1 MAKSKRTAA
10 VPTTAT
16 TATAARATSA
26 AAPTV
31 SVPVPDPVEQLRQL
45 RRNLDATSAKLML
58 IATDRLSDDDFRELG
73 KQNTEVSLA
82 INKLRNAALASLS
95 DEFKTALPDF
105 STATKKLNDDLDGLK
120 KAVDI
125 IKAVSG
131 ALGVISKI
139 VTLVG

>member
-10 VPTTAT
+10 VPAT
-16 TATAARATSA
+16 PARAASA
-26 AAPTV
+26 RAADAPVAPAAP
-31 SVPVPDPVEQLRQL
+31 DALEQLRQL
-45 RRNLDATSAKLML
+45 RLNLDATSARLML
-58 IATDRLSDDDFRELG
+58 IATDRLSDDDFRALG
-73 KQNTEVSLA
+73 KQNTEISLA
-82 INKLRNAALASLS
+82 INKLRNATLLSLS
-95 DEFKTALPDF
+95 DEFKAELPAFTTA
-105 STATKKLNDDLDGLK
+105 AKKLNDDLDGLK

>member
-10 VPTTAT
+10 VAPPP
-16 TATAARATSA
+16 ARAKSA
-26 AAPTV
+26 AAAAA
-31 SVPVPDPVEQLRQL
+31 PDAPDAPDALEQLRQL
-45 RRNLDATSAKLML
+45 RLNLDAMSARLML
-58 IATDRLSDDDFRELG
+58 IATDRLSDDDFRALG
-73 KQNTEVSLA
+73 KQNTEISLA
-82 INKLRNAALASLS
+82 INKLRNATLLSLS

>member
-10 VPTTAT
+10 VP
-16 TATAARATSA
+16 ATAATAVTPARAASA
-26 AAPTV
+26 AAPTAPV
-31 SVPVPDPVEQLRQL
+31 SDPVEQLRQL
-45 RRNLDATSAKLML
+45 KLNLHDTSAKLML
-58 IATDRLSDDDFRELG
+58 IATDRLSDDDFRALG

-82 INKLRNAALASLS
+82 INKLRNATLASLS
-95 DEFKTALPDF
+95 DEFKAQLPAF
-105 STATKKLNDDLDGLK
+105 STAAKKLNDDLDGLK

>member
-1 MAKSKRTAA
+1 MAKSKRTATD
-10 VPTTAT
+10 PAT
-16 TATAARATSA
+16 HARPASA
-26 AAPTV
+26 AAPAT
-31 SVPVPDPVEQLRQL
+31 PAAPDALEQLRQL
-45 RRNLDATSAKLML
+45 KLNLDATSAKLML
-58 IATDRLSDDDFRELG
+58 IATDRLSDDDFRALG

-82 INKLRNAALASLS
+82 INKLRNATLLSLS
-95 DEFKTALPDF
+95 DEFKAELPAF
-105 STATKKLNDDLDGLK
+105 STAAKKLNDDLDGLK

>member
-10 VPTTAT
+10 VAPPP
-16 TATAARATSA
+16 ARPTSA
-26 AAPTV
+26 AAAAAPAA
-31 SVPVPDPVEQLRQL
+31 PDAIEQLRQL
-45 RRNLDATSAKLML
+45 RLNLDAMSAKLML
-58 IATDRLSDDDFRELG
+58 IATDRLSDDDFRALG
-73 KQNTEVSLA
+73 KQNTEISLA
-82 INKLRNAALASLS
+82 INKLRNATLSSLS
-95 DEFKTALPDF
+95 DEFKAALPAF
-105 STATKKLNDDLDGLK
+105 STAAKKLNDDLDGLK

>member
-1 MAKSKRTAA
+1 MAKSKRTAT
-10 VPTTAT
+10 VPAT
-16 TATAARATSA
+16 PARAASA
-26 AAPTV
+26 AAPAT
-31 SVPVPDPVEQLRQL
+31 PAAPDALEQLRQL
-45 RRNLDATSAKLML
+45 RLNLDATSARLML
-58 IATDRLSDDDFRELG
+58 IATDRLSDDDFRALG
-73 KQNTEVSLA
+73 KQNTEISLA
-82 INKLRNAALASLS
+82 INKLRNATLLSLS

-105 STATKKLNDDLDGLK
+105 STAAKKLNDDLDGLK

>member
-10 VPTTAT
+10 VAPPP
-16 TATAARATSA
+16 ARAKSA
-26 AAPTV
+26 AAAAA
-31 SVPVPDPVEQLRQL
+31 PDALEQLRQL
-45 RRNLDATSAKLML
+45 RLNLDTMSARLML
-58 IATDRLSDDDFRELG
+58 IATDRLSDDDFRALG
-73 KQNTEVSLA
+73 KQNTEISLA
-82 INKLRNAALASLS
+82 INKLRNATLLSLS
-95 DEFKTALPDF
+95 DEFKAELPAFTTA
-105 STATKKLNDDLDGLK
+105 AKKLNDDLDGLK

>member
-10 VPTTAT
+10 VAPPP
-16 TATAARATSA
+16 ARAASA
-26 AAPTV
+26 AAPAA
-31 SVPVPDPVEQLRQL
+31 PDALEQLRQL
-45 RRNLDATSAKLML
+45 RLNLDAMSARLML
-58 IATDRLSDDDFRELG
+58 IATDRLSDDDFRALG
-73 KQNTEVSLA
+73 KQNTEISLA
-82 INKLRNAALASLS
+82 INKLRNATLLSLS
-95 DEFKTALPDF
+95 DEFKAELPAF
-105 STATKKLNDDLDGLK
+105 STAAKKLNDDLDGLK

>member
-1 MAKSKRTAA
+1 MTKSKRTAT
-10 VPTTAT
+10 VPAT
-16 TATAARATSA
+16 PARAASA
-26 AAPTV
+26 AAPT
-31 SVPVPDPVEQLRQL
+31 VPVPDPVEQLRQL
-45 RRNLDATSAKLML
+45 KLELDATSAKLML
-58 IATDRLSDDDFRELG
+58 IATDRLSDDDFRALG
-73 KQNTEVSLA
+73 KQNTEISLA
-82 INKLRNAALASLS
+82 INKLRNATLMSLS

-105 STATKKLNDDLDGLK
+105 STAAKKLNDDLEGLK

>member
-1 MAKSKRTAA
+1 MAKSKRTAPVA
-10 VPTTAT
+10 PPP
-16 TATAARATSA
+16 ARPTSA
-26 AAPTV
+26 PAPVVPAAP
-31 SVPVPDPVEQLRQL
+31 DALEQLRQL
-45 RRNLDATSAKLML
+45 RLNLDAMSAKLML
-58 IATDRLSDDDFRELG
+58 IATDRLSDDDFRALG

-95 DEFKTALPDF
+95 DEFKAELPAFITA
-105 STATKKLNDDLDGLK
+105 AKKLNDDLDGLK

>member
-10 VPTTAT
+10 VPAT
-16 TATAARATSA
+16 PARAASA
-26 AAPTV
+26 RAADAPVAPAAP
-31 SVPVPDPVEQLRQL
+31 DALEQLRQL
-45 RRNLDATSAKLML
+45 RLNLDATSARLML
-58 IATDRLSDDDFRELG
+58 IATDRLSDDDFRALG
-73 KQNTEVSLA
+73 KQNTEISLA
-82 INKLRNAALASLS
+82 INKLRNATLLSLS
-95 DEFKTALPDF
+95 QEFKAELPAFTTA
-105 STATKKLNDDLDGLK
+105 AKKLNDDLDGLK

>member
-10 VPTTAT
+10 VAPPP
-16 TATAARATSA
+16 ARPKSA
-26 AAPTV
+26 AAAAAPAA
-31 SVPVPDPVEQLRQL
+31 PDALEQLRQL
-45 RRNLDATSAKLML
+45 RLNLDAMSARLML
-58 IATDRLSDDDFRELG
+58 IATDRLSDDDFRALG
-73 KQNTEVSLA
+73 KQNTEISLA
-82 INKLRNAALASLS
+82 INKLRNATLLSLS
-95 DEFKTALPDF
+95 DEFKAELPAFTTA
-105 STATKKLNDDLDGLK
+105 AKRLNDDLDGLK

>member
-1 MAKSKRTAA
+1 MAKSKRTATG
-10 VPTTAT
+10 P
-16 TATAARATSA
+16 ATAATPARLANP

-31 SVPVPDPVEQLRQL
+31 SDPVEQLRQL
-45 RRNLDATSAKLML
+45 KLNLHDTSAKLML
-58 IATDRLSDDDFRELG
+58 IATDRLSDEDFRELG

-82 INKLRNAALASLS
+82 INKLRNATLASLS

-105 STATKKLNDDLDGLK
+105 STATQKLNDDLDGLK

-125 IKAVSG
+125 IGAVSG

>member
-10 VPTTAT
+10 DPAT
-16 TATAARATSA
+16 HARLASA
-26 AAPTV
+26 AAPA
-31 SVPVPDPVEQLRQL
+31 VPDPVEQLRQL
-45 RRNLDATSAKLML
+45 KLNLDATSAKLML
-58 IATDRLSDDDFRELG
+58 IATDRLSDDDFRALG
-73 KQNTEVSLA
+73 NQNTEVSLA
-82 INKLRNAALASLS
+82 INKLRNATLLSLS
-95 DEFKTALPDF
+95 DEFKIALPDF
-105 STATKKLNDDLDGLK
+105 STAAKKLNDDLDGLK

>member
-1 MAKSKRTAA
+1 MAKSKRTAT
-10 VPTTAT
+10 VPAT
-16 TATAARATSA
+16 PARVASA
-26 AAPTV
+26 AAPAPAT
-31 SVPVPDPVEQLRQL
+31 PTAPDALEQLRQL
-45 RRNLDATSAKLML
+45 KLNLDATSAKLML
-58 IATDRLSDDDFRELG
+58 IATDRLSDDDFRALG

-95 DEFKTALPDF
+95 DEFKAELPAFTTA
-105 STATKKLNDDLDGLK
+105 AKKLNDDLDGLK

>member
-10 VPTTAT
+10 VAPPP
-16 TATAARATSA
+16 ARAKSA
-26 AAPTV
+26 AAAAA
-31 SVPVPDPVEQLRQL
+31 PDALEQLRQL
-45 RRNLDATSAKLML
+45 RLNLDTMSARLML
-58 IATDRLSDDDFRELG
+58 IATDRLSDDDFRALG
-73 KQNTEVSLA
+73 KQNTEISLA
-82 INKLRNAALASLS
+82 INKLRNASLLSLS
-95 DEFKTALPDF
+95 DEFKAELPAFTTA
-105 STATKKLNDDLDGLK
+105 AKKLNDDLDGLK

>member
-10 VPTTAT
+10 VAPPP
-16 TATAARATSA
+16 ARPTSA
-26 AAPTV
+26 AAAAAPAA
-31 SVPVPDPVEQLRQL
+31 PDAIEQLRQL
-45 RRNLDATSAKLML
+45 RLNLDAMSAKLML
-58 IATDRLSDDDFRELG
+58 IATDRLSDDDFRALG
-73 KQNTEVSLA
+73 KQNTEISLA
-82 INKLRNAALASLS
+82 INKLRNATLLSLS
-95 DEFKTALPDF
+95 DEFKAELPAFITA
-105 STATKKLNDDLDGLK
+105 AKKLNDDLDGLK

>member
-10 VPTTAT
+10 VALPP
-16 TATAARATSA
+16 ARPKSA
-26 AAPTV
+26 AAAAAPNA
-31 SVPVPDPVEQLRQL
+31 PDAPDALDALEQLRQL
-45 RRNLDATSAKLML
+45 RLNLDAMSARLML
-58 IATDRLSDDDFRELG
+58 IATDRLSDDDFRALG
-73 KQNTEVSLA
+73 KQNTEISLA
-82 INKLRNAALASLS
+82 INKLRNASLLSLS
-95 DEFKTALPDF
+95 DEFKAELPAF
-105 STATKKLNDDLDGLK
+105 STAAKKLNDDLDGLK

>member
-1 MAKSKRTAA
+1 MAKSKRTATD
-10 VPTTAT
+10 PAT
-16 TATAARATSA
+16 HARPASATAPVAP
-26 AAPTV
+26 AAP
-31 SVPVPDPVEQLRQL
+31 DALEQLRQL
-45 RRNLDATSAKLML
+45 RLNLDATSAKLML
-58 IATDRLSDDDFRELG
+58 IATDRLSDDDFRALG
-73 KQNTEVSLA
+73 KQNTEISLA
-82 INKLRNAALASLS
+82 INKLRNATLLSLS

-105 STATKKLNDDLDGLK
+105 STAAKKLNDDLEGLK

>member
-10 VPTTAT
+10 VAPPP
-16 TATAARATSA
+16 ARPKSA
-26 AAPTV
+26 AAAAAPAA
-31 SVPVPDPVEQLRQL
+31 PDALEQLRQL
-45 RRNLDATSAKLML
+45 RLNLDAMSARLML
-58 IATDRLSDDDFRELG
+58 IATDRLSDDDFRALG
-73 KQNTEVSLA
+73 KQNTEISLA

-95 DEFKTALPDF
+95 DEFKAELPAFTTA
-105 STATKKLNDDLDGLK
+105 AKKLNDDLDGLK